1 MMFLYYLQTLPNN
14 AKVMLQAHLLPS
26 YARGMIAVYVATT
39 LYLLF
44 AWLKPRR
51 IGLAVSVAMFTI
63 ISVLGVWPEERMRE
77 SMRKPY
83 VAGQYIYSNQVIAR
97 NVPGKDI
104 QSEVERIANEGF
116 LKLHP
121 FVPERLRTVTEAN
134 RLEAGRLLTKIACT
148 NCHAL
153 EPGAPLRNIPDKLHR
168 SADPDLIAAF
178 LRGPLKHG
186 SVPYMPRIDLPE
198 QEIKAIASYL
208 AAVNRGLAPSAKL
221 DNPFSAA
228 TRTATYKE

>member
-1 MMFLYYLQTLPNN
+1 MF
-14 AKVMLQAHLLPS
+14 A
-26 YARGMIAVYVATT
+26 
-39 LYLLF
+39 
-44 AWLKPRR
+44 
-51 IGLAVSVAMFTI
+51 I

-83 VAGQYIYSNQVIAR
+83 IAGQYIYSNQVMAR

-134 RLEAGRLLTKIACT
+134 RLEAGRLLTKIACA

-186 SVPYMPRIDLPE
+186 SVPYMPHIDLPE
-198 QEIKAIASYL
+198 QEIKAIEGRQGQCIPAYRARGFSTAFHSSHLRSAVVYL
-208 AAVNRGLAPSAKL
+208 QCSFRALG
-221 DNPFSAA
+221 
-228 TRTATYKE
+228 TRFYFYADSRLLPLVRFLLG